1 MSEQHQQQQRR
12 RITIV
17 SIGSRGDVQP
27 YCVLGHA
34 LSERG
39 HDVTIATEQRLES
52 LVTTEFQLPF
62 RRIIGD
68 STGGLFDP
76 KYQEGLAKGSI
87 FTLIKMTNE
96 WKAKFDMDDILA
108 SYITALEGA
117 EIVISGGLSM
127 TQSYCVAEKM
137 GVTWLPFIL
146 GPTMPTSEFP
156 CWATAKLTFGFSCL
170 NKWSYNFLFRQLWK
184 DESKRINPWRQNVL
198 TLPPITDAP
207 LGIADLVNRN
217 PTIPVLIAASP
228 VVCGPKQQIPS
239 DYDTKKI
246 HLLGFVFAKAQPLP
260 ENVEAFLSNTNA
272 DKPAIYMGFGSMP
285 TANPM
290 ALLRLAIDV
299 CRALQCR
306 AIVVAGWTCLS
317 SDECQSLLKENAQTI
332 LVVGSVSHT
341 TLFPRM
347 AAIIHHGGI
356 GTTAAALRSGVPQL
370 PCPVMLDQP
379 HNAAMLKRLGV
390 APTSVPFAS
399 ITASKVIKGLELILQ
414 NDANGGNLIR
424 ARAKEVGQRIS
435 KESEISLIKACDV
448 IESISLT
455 SWVKE

>member
-1 MSEQHQQQQRR
+1 MSDQQRRATQPR

-27 YCVLGHA
+27 YCVLGQA

-39 HDVTIATEQRLES
+39 HDVSIATEQRLES
-52 LVTTEFQLPF
+52 LVTTEFHLPY
-62 RRIIGD
+62 RCIVGD

-96 WKAKFDMDDILA
+96 WKAKYDMDTILA

-117 EIVISGGLSM
+117 EIIISGGLSM

-137 GVTWLPFIL
+137 NAVWLPFIL

-156 CWATAKLTFGFSCL
+156 CWATAKLTLGLSCL
-170 NKWSYNFLFRQLWK
+170 NKWSYTFLFRQLWK
-184 DESKRINPWRQNVL
+184 DEEKRINPWRQNAL
-198 TLPPITDAP
+198 KLPPITDAP
-207 LGIADLVNRN
+207 LGIADLIDRN
-217 PTIPVLIAASP
+217 PTIPVLIASSP
-228 VVCGPKQQIPS
+228 MACGPKQQIPS
-239 DYDTKKI
+239 DYDTNKI

-260 ENVEAFLSNTNA
+260 ENVEAFLNA
-272 DKPAIYMGFGSMP
+272 NVDTPVIYMGFGSMP
-285 TANPM
+285 TAKPM

-299 CRALQCR
+299 CSTLRCR
-306 AIVVAGWTCLS
+306 AIVVAGWSILS
-317 SDECQSLLKENAQTI
+317 SSEECQILLKENAQSL

-347 AAIIHHGGI
+347 AAIVHHGGI
-356 GTTAAALRSGVPQL
+356 GTTAVALCSGVPQL

-379 HNAAMLKRLGV
+379 HNAVMLKRLGV
-390 APTSVPFAS
+390 APTSIPFAS
-399 ITASKVIKGLELILQ
+399 ITAKKVAKGLELIL
-414 NDANGGNLIR
+414 NDAKGGNMIQ
-424 ARAKEVGQRIS
+424 ARAKEVGQVIT
-435 KESEISLIKACDV
+435 KESETSLNQACDL
-448 IESISLT
+448 IETMTLT
-455 SWVKE
+455 SWGKV